1 LWEKDIPMLRRGS
14 IRTVLSSSSLLT
26 FPKGTKANHILSL
39 KAQDAKD
46 SSNLPGKL
54 THSLDDFMLYQSLF
68 SFYDIL
74 D

>member
-1 LWEKDIPMLRRGS
+1 MWEKDIPMLRRGS
-14 IRTVLSSSSLLT
+14 IRTVLSSSLLT
-26 FPKGTKANHILSL
+26 FPKGIKANHILSL

-54 THSLDDFMLYQSLF
+54 THSLDDFMLYKSLF